1 MTKLLRVFTRR
12 IPRNSRLTLEHES
25 LTHSLLRPHRAPPR
39 ERSRCLMISIVAVA
53 TILIAMMW
61 GVIAISIAGARDG
74 AMERTRGEAQNL
86 AAAFLH
92 EVT

>member
-1 MTKLLRVFTRR
+1 
-12 IPRNSRLTLEHES
+12 
-25 LTHSLLRPHRAPPR
+25 
-39 ERSRCLMISIVAVA
+39 MISIVAVA
-53 TILIAMMW
+53 TILIAMMC

-74 AMERTRGEAQNL
+74 VMERTRGEAQNL